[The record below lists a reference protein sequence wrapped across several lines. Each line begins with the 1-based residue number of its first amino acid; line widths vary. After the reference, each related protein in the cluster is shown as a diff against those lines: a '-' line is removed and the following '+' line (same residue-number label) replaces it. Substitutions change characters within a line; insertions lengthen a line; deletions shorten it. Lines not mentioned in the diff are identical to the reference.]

1 MEKLTMQ
8 NFKSN
13 LKPFIYYEAKNVD
26 FSASMT
32 DYVSKK
38 LKKSTSSS
46 IWVKCKLRRN
56 GNFKVEI
63 SSHDNIS
70 VKETKDFY
78 EAFDLAVD
86 VFLQN
91 EVKLAKKPLSKI
103 KKGYKH
109 NLKNME
115 LKEE

>member
-1 MEKLTMQ
+1 MEKLIMQ
-8 NFKSN
+8 DFKSN
-13 LKPFIYYEAKNVD
+13 SKPFIYYDSKNVD
-26 FSASMT
+26 FSASMIN
-32 DYVSKK
+32 YVSKK
-38 LKKSTSSS
+38 LKKSTSSN

-91 EVKLAKKPLSKI
+91 EVKSVKKSLSKI
-103 KKGYKH
+103 KKGYKN
-109 NLKNME
+109 NLKTME
-115 LKEE
+115 LEEE